1 MDAIEKIKT
10 LSIWKNDLTIN
21 PLEGGITNLNF
32 LVNHGNEKLVVRL
45 GQDIPEHLVYRSN
58 EINVSKAAHEIGVSP
73 KLIHSEQGVLV
84 LEFIESETLDPKGVQ
99 KNLERIIPVIK
110 KIHNEIPNFLSGQPA
125 IFWVFHVIKYYANFL
140 RSNHSIHQNKI
151 DDLLLKASK
160 LEKLSSPREI
170 VFGHNDFLAAN
181 FLDDGSKIWVVDWEY
196 GGFNDPLFDIGGLA
210 SNNDFKQDLE
220 KEALEM
226 YYEKSISND
235 FSLKYDSMKTASL
248 LRETMWSMVSEIT
261 SKLDFDYGEYTQ
273 ENLSKFN
280 DAFDRL

>member
-99 KNLERIIPVIK
+99 KNLERIIPIIK

-181 FLDDGSKIWVVDWEY
+181 FLDDGFKIWVVDWEY

-235 FSLKYDSMKTASL
+235 FLLKYDSMKTASL